1 MPEVLHSGSTLH
13 PFGVSITSDDIVETL
28 SFFDDWE
35 ERYRYLIDL
44 GKELPEMPAEKQTD
58 EHLIRGC
65 QSKVWLHHQFHDGK
79 FWFEADS
86 DAFIVKGLLAL
97 VLAAYNGKSSEEIL
111 DFDIDA
117 YFDSLDLMSHLTPT
131 RGNGLRAMVGR
142 IREIASPR

>member
-1 MPEVLHSGSTLH
+1 MSDVIQSGSTNH

-65 QSKVWLHHQFHDGK
+65 QSKVWLHHQFLDGK

-111 DFDIDA
+111 GFDIDA

-131 RGNGLRAMVGR
+131 RGNGLRAMVAR
-142 IREIASPR
+142 IREIASAH

>member
-1 MPEVLHSGSTLH
+1 MSEVIQPGSTLH

-28 SFFDDWE
+28 GFFDDWE

-58 EHLIRGC
+58 DHLIRGC
-65 QSKVWLHHQFHDGK
+65 QSKVWLHHHFRDGK

-97 VLAAYNGKSSEEIL
+97 VLAAFNGKSSEEIL
-111 DFDIDA
+111 GFDIDA
-117 YFDSLDLMSHLTPT
+117 YFDSLDLMNHLTPT

-142 IREIASPR
+142 IREIASSH

>member
-1 MPEVLHSGSTLH
+1 MSEAISTSH
-13 PFGVSITSDDIVETL
+13 PFGVSVSSEDIVETL

-44 GKELPEMPAEKQTD
+44 GKELPEMPVEKQAD
-58 EHLIRGC
+58 EYLIRGC
-65 QSKVWLHHQFHDGK
+65 QSRVWLHYEFRDAK

-117 YFDSLDLMSHLTPT
+117 YFDRLDLMSHLTPT
-131 RGNGLRAMVGR
+131 RGNGLRAMVAR
-142 IREIASPR
+142 IREIATSH

>member
-1 MPEVLHSGSTLH
+1 MTEVNRSGSMQH

-44 GKELPEMPAEKQTD
+44 GKELPEMPVEKQTD

-65 QSKVWLHHQFHDGK
+65 QSKVWLHYQSDDNK

-97 VLAAYNGKSSEEIL
+97 VLAAYSGKSSEEIL
-111 DFDIDA
+111 GFDIDA

-131 RGNGLRAMVGR
+131 RGNGLRAMVAR
-142 IREIASPR
+142 IREIATTR